1 MKHNYTLLGLLA
13 AVALVFAVGCSKS
26 DKDEV
31 LLSQTQ
37 TETATEGE
45 KNYLYATIEDEE
57 SRTFVNENQTI
68 CWHAED
74 EVSAFCNTTTNAK
87 YTFLGEDGDKGG
99 MFYGS
104 STGGDWLEYFYAL
117 YPYNAEAAMIV
128 DGDITTTLP
137 YLQGYIKDSFGKG
150 ANTMVAVVQDGT
162 KKLVFNNLCGYL
174 KIKLYGNNVK
184 IKSLILRGNNGE
196 KLSGAATISAPYG
209 AKPSVTMDA
218 DATEKVMINCEN
230 GVTLGATAG
239 DATTFWF
246 ALPPTTFEKGI
257 TITAYTTDGLG
268 FTQSTSNKVTITRN
282 RIQPMSAVEAKNL
295 AAMPIPLNQIWYT
308 SSDNSAITLYNSSG
322 FDANVV
328 SNTYEDGLGVITFDE
343 DISTIGYS
351 AFYQRTSLTSVTTPE
366 SIASIGDSAFY
377 GCTSLAKFEISDKL
391 TAIGNSVFSGCTSLK
406 SIALPYSVTSIG
418 NSAFYKCTSLTAITI
433 PDSVTSI
440 GSSAFNGC
448 NSLTN
453 TTIGK
458 GVTTI
463 GGSAF
468 GGCTGDLVVNCNIPE
483 ASSYSYGAF
492 YGSQFTKVTIGN
504 GVTSVGAYAF
514 YDCDTLRSVTIGNSV
529 EAIRACAFYD
539 CDLLKSVTI
548 PDSVKE
554 IGNSAFQASDLLT
567 KVIIGSGVTS
577 MGVDTFRN
585 CDSLTSVTISNGVAL
600 IGEYAFYDC
609 DALATITIPDSV
621 TSIGDKTFRN
631 CTSLKSVTIGNGV
644 TYIGEEAFFTCPN
657 MTYIAIG
664 KGVAKIGAN
673 AFSSQSTPLDLS
685 VSITD
690 LSAWCKI
697 SFGAYDANP
706 LCRNG
711 KLYINNIEATE
722 ITIPSDI
729 TEIKKYAFYNCT
741 SLTSVTIGNSVTSIG
756 YEAFPGCKSLTSVTI
771 GNSVTSIGDYAFYNC
786 TSLKEVYCKPTT
798 PPAGGE
804 NMFKYNYYNDGY
816 EYYIGCKIYVPAGT
830 ESKYKSASYWSGYY
844 IYGVIFTDEN
854 EPVN

>member
-117 YPYNAEAAMIV
+117 YPYNTEATMIV

-150 ANTMVAVVQDGT
+150 ANTMVAVVRDGT

-184 IKSLILRGNNGE
+184 IKSLVLQGNNGE

-209 AKPSVTMDA
+209 AKPSVTMAA
-218 DATEKVMINCEN
+218 DATEKVMINCES
-230 GVTLGATAG
+230 GVTLGTTAG

-343 DISTIGYS
+343 DISTIGNS

-377 GCTSLAKFEISDKL
+377 GCTSLTKFEIPDKL

-418 NSAFYKCTSLTAITI
+418 NSAFYQCTSLTAITI

-458 GVTTI
+458 GVATI
-463 GGSAF
+463 GEYAF

-483 ASSYSYGAF
+483 ASSSYGAF

-514 YDCDTLRSVTIGNSV
+514 YGCDTLRSVTIGNSV
-529 EAIRACAFYD
+529 EAIRAYAFYD
-539 CDLLKSVTI
+539 CGLLKSVTI

-554 IGNSAFQASDLLT
+554 IGNGAFAYSDLLT

-600 IGEYAFYDC
+600 IGVGAFSAC
-609 DALATITIPDSV
+609 DSLATITIPDSV
-621 TSIGDKTFRN
+621 TSIGGDAFSY
-631 CTSLKSVTIGNGV
+631 CTSLTSVTIPNSVTSIGGGAFRDCTSLTSVTIGNSV
-644 TYIGEEAFFTCPN
+644 TEIGGRAFEYCSSLTSVTIGNSVTSIGYEAFDDCGSLN
-657 MTYIAIG
+657 SVYI
-664 KGVAKIGAN
+664 
-673 AFSSQSTPLDLS
+673 S
-685 VSITD
+685 D

-697 SFGAYDANP
+697 SFDNYYANP
-706 LCRNG
+706 LYNG
-711 KLYINNIEATE
+711 AKLYLNGSELTD

-729 TEIKKYAFYNCT
+729 TEIKAYAFYNCT

-756 YEAFPGCKSLTSVTI
+756 NWAFI
-771 GNSVTSIGDYAFYNC
+771 DC
-786 TSLKEVYCKPTT
+786 TSLKSVYCKPTT
-798 PPAGGE
+798 PPTGGID
-804 NMFKYNYYNDGY
+804 MFYDNASGR
-816 EYYIGCKIYVPAGT
+816 KIYVPAGT
-830 ESKYKSASYWSGYY
+830 ESKYKSARYWSDYSSY

>member
-1 MKHNYTLLGLLA
+1 MKHNYTLFGLLA

-37 TETATEGE
+37 IETATEGE

-74 EVSAFCNTTTNAK
+74 AVSAFCNTTTNAK

-117 YPYNAEAAMIV
+117 YPYNTEATMIV

-184 IKSLILRGNNGE
+184 IKSLVLQGNNGE

-209 AKPSVTMDA
+209 AKPSVTMAA
-218 DATEKVMINCEN
+218 DATEKVMINCES
-230 GVTLGATAG
+230 GVTLGTTAG

-295 AAMPIPLNQIWYT
+295 AAMSIPLNQIWYT

-322 FDANVV
+322 FVANVV

-343 DISTIGYS
+343 DISTIGNS

-366 SIASIGDSAFY
+366 SIASIGDSAFC
-377 GCTSLAKFEISDKL
+377 GCTSLAKFEIPDKF
-391 TAIGNSVFSGCTSLK
+391 TAIGNSVFSGCTSL
-406 SIALPYSVTSIG
+406 TS
-418 NSAFYKCTSLTAITI
+418 ITI
-433 PDSVTSI
+433 PDSVTLV
-440 GSSAFNGC
+440 GNSAFSGC
-448 NSLTN
+448 TSLT
-453 TTIGK
+453 TI
-458 GVTTI
+458 TI
-463 GGSAF
+463 PNS
-468 GGCTGDLVVNCNIPE
+468 
-483 ASSYSYGAF
+483 
-492 YGSQFTKVTIGN
+492 
-504 GVTSVGAYAF
+504 VTSVGSGAF
-514 YDCDTLRSVTIGNSV
+514 QDCTK
-529 EAIRACAFYD
+529 
-539 CDLLKSVTI
+539 LKSVI
-548 PDSVKE
+548 
-554 IGNSAFQASDLLT
+554 
-567 KVIIGSGVTS
+567 
-577 MGVDTFRN
+577 
-585 CDSLTSVTISNGVAL
+585 
-600 IGEYAFYDC
+600 
-609 DALATITIPDSV
+609 
-621 TSIGDKTFRN
+621 
-631 CTSLKSVTIGNGV
+631 
-644 TYIGEEAFFTCPN
+644 
-657 MTYIAIG
+657 
-664 KGVAKIGAN
+664 
-673 AFSSQSTPLDLS
+673 
-685 VSITD
+685 
-690 LSAWCKI
+690 
-697 SFGAYDANP
+697 
-706 LCRNG
+706 
-711 KLYINNIEATE
+711 
-722 ITIPSDI
+722 
-729 TEIKKYAFYNCT
+729 
-741 SLTSVTIGNSVTSIG
+741 
-756 YEAFPGCKSLTSVTI
+756 I
-771 GNSVTSIGDYAFYNC
+771 GNSVTSIGDYAFEGCTLLTSITIPDSVTSIGNRAFQDCTRLKSLTIGNGVTLIGEYAFYQCTSLTSVTIPDSVTSIGNGAFGSCNSLINTTIGMGVMSIGEYAFSGCTGDLIVECSIRHGSSDHAYEYRYGAFYGSEFTNVVIKRTATIIGDYAFYECDSIRSIIIENGVTLIGEYAFYKCTSLTSVTIPDSVTLIDWKSFCDCDALTNVTIGNGATSIGSNAFYDCDALTSVTIGNGATSIGRDAFYDCGALKSLTIGNSVTSIGEYAFYQCTSLTSVTIPDSVTSIGKYAFRECISLIRVTIGNGVTSIGGDAFYEC
-786 TSLKEVYCKPTT
+786 TSLKEVYCKPTI
-798 PPAGGE
+798 PPTGGSR
-804 NMFKYNYYNDGY
+804 MFSRYYNSNYYP
-816 EYYIGCKIYVPAGT
+816 IGCNIYVPAGT
-830 ESKYKSASYWSGYY
+830 ESKYKSALYWSDYSSY